1 MLDDSMKVERSFPSS
16 ESFAVSSDGSRVA
29 YVEIQDDGSQY
40 LVSAPTDGS
49 DVQAWPFPE
58 RPAVEPVGYV
68 DGGTVVYQTTDSQGR
83 TDVGLISA
91 DERTPLEGFT
101 TVYDANAE
109 TGLVLGQT
117 RSDLVN
123 GSCYGVMDPEA
134 STTSMVWET
143 CDHKLLGFSP
153 DGRFVAASV
162 ADYDGLGAPTLTVL
176 DADTREV
183 VVEFAAGRNDQTV
196 LFQGTWEDPD
206 TILGI
211 VTDGVTYMVE
221 RFELNGSTELAAE
234 PIEVDP
240 AFGDIPVWFGAR
252 AW

>member
-1 MLDDSMKVERSFPSS
+1 
-16 ESFAVSSDGSRVA
+16 
-29 YVEIQDDGSQY
+29 
-40 LVSAPTDGS
+40 
-49 DVQAWPFPE
+49 
-58 RPAVEPVGYV
+58 
-68 DGGTVVYQTTDSQGR
+68 
-83 TDVGLISA
+83 
-91 DERTPLEGFT
+91 
-101 TVYDANAE
+101 
-109 TGLVLGQT
+109 
-117 RSDLVN
+117 
-123 GSCYGVMDPEA
+123 MDPEA